1 MAAADSSRRPPTP
14 SVNITE
20 ALQPVAAPVNAE
32 FRHPAASGPSPLH
45 GIAEALSAISGDLAA
60 WGAKQKQ
67 KQDEE
72 DALRGK
78 AAFYEGTAGG
88 YAQGVAEGIIPADKS
103 PKFIEGYKRAMGMSA
118 GISLDSHLGESFQQW
133 SDKTN
138 PDPEAFNQWFGNT
151 VKSQLKT
158 QDPDIIR
165 GLAPYLRSAGQK
177 YHSMWQS
184 EVTQNTQN
192 TALASYGAAIAS
204 TIDDAVSDAQ
214 QEGTTLNIDQ
224 LGSNIDAIR
233 DHGKS
238 IGLRNDQV
246 DKLVADTIQ
255 VKALT
260 SRDPTL
266 LSLFDRQS
274 ASGPP
279 LGDTPHG
286 LAVKAEVTSSLMRL
300 WKTEESEA
308 RLQQERQDK
317 LAANTAK
324 RSIVEQILNDPN
336 APVDEQQLAPILKLD
351 GNFKLDLMK
360 WRDDIR
366 TRNIT
371 DDPSKVSLLYQDILS
386 GGGDSVEK
394 VTSAIRSGDVRNPEN
409 IRQAITFAKTMQD
422 YGQRPDGILSTSAA
436 KSYIGQIQMV
446 GKDSKLS
453 QNRMFGDP
461 ATLTEDGRT
470 ALNNYRYG
478 LMQWQM
484 KNANASPLEREQFAT
499 SLGESIL
506 KSFRPVG
513 KYRTQREYTAPP
525 SVQGQP
531 QAAPLAGDE
540 GQPVIPSTPNRATQ
554 HGTEQQGSVN
564 PLYRAMSPDQR
575 SAIEGLAKRKGMT
588 VDDFLGGMKP
598 VAPQVTPEKR
608 SEAMPDAD
616 GGGGG
621 SAANPEARLDS
632 GGTIPFAAINPR
644 PVVEAA
650 RRVADSLGISGLIN
664 PNVAVSEA
672 PAAPTR
678 TASVSRAFAAL
689 DPQQQVPSGKTI
701 EAIGAEGPHGGEH
714 SPLTLAKSY
723 LGKYERDPEAR
734 ATLSSFFAKFGG
746 IHLDPATTPWCAAF
760 ANAVLGASG
769 IKGTGKANAR
779 SFLDWGTPTDN
790 PSEGDIVVFK
800 RGGSSWQGHV
810 AFFVGFDGDGNIKVL
825 GGNQHDHVSITTMP
839 ASALLGFRRAP
850 DFKRP
855 RSREEANLIQSSVAQ
870 LEA

>member
-45 GIAEALSAISGDLAA
+45 GIAEALSSLSSDLAA

-72 DALRGK
+72 DSARGA

-118 GISLDSHLGESFQQW
+118 GISLDSYLGASFQQW

-138 PDPEAFNQWFGNT
+138 PDPEAFNQWIGNT
-151 VKSQLKT
+151 VKGRIGT
-158 QDPDIIR
+158 TDPQVLI
-165 GLAPYLRSAGQK
+165 GMKPYLARAYDR

-204 TIDDAVSDAQ
+204 TIDDAISDAQ
-214 QEGTTLNIDQ
+214 QDGTTLNIDQ
-224 LGSNIDAIR
+224 LGTNIDAIR

-266 LSLFDRQS
+266 LSLFDRKS

-324 RSIVEQILNDPN
+324 RTIVEQILKDPN
-336 APVDEQQLAPILKLD
+336 APIDEQQLAPILKLD

-386 GGGDSVEK
+386 GDGDSVEK

-409 IRQAITFAKTMQD
+409 IRQAITFAKAMQD

-446 GKDSKLS
+446 GQDSKMS
-453 QNRMFGDP
+453 KSRIFGDP

-506 KSFRPVG
+506 KSFTFVG
-513 KYRTQREYTAPP
+513 RSRTQREYTPPP

-531 QAAPLAGDE
+531 QAAPLVGDTL
-540 GQPVIPSTPNRATQ
+540 IPSTPNQATR
-554 HGTEQQGSVN
+554 GTAVPQGPTNAPQSATSATGTPSIN
-564 PLYRAMSPDQR
+564 PLYRAMSPEQR
-575 SAIEGLAKRKGMT
+575 SAVEGLAKRKGMT
-588 VDDFLGGMKP
+588 VDDFLGGIQTQP
-598 VAPQVTPEKR
+598 QAPQQPGKR
-608 SEAMPDAD
+608 SDA
-616 GGGGG
+616 G
-621 SAANPEARLDS
+621 

-644 PVVEAA
+644 SMVETA
-650 RRVADSLGISGLIN
+650 RSVADRLGLGGIIN
-664 PNVAVSEA
+664 SQVPVSETPQA
-672 PAAPTR
+672 SPAA
-678 TASVSRAFAAL
+678 L
-689 DPQQQVPSGKTI
+689 NPQQQVPSGKTI
-701 EAIGAEGPHGGEH
+701 EAIGAEAPQGGEH

-734 ATLSSFFAKFGG
+734 STLSSFFAKFGG

-779 SFLDWGTPTDN
+779 SFLNWGTPTDN

-839 ASALLGFRRAP
+839 RAALLGFRRAP

-855 RSREEANLIQSSVAQ
+855 RSREEANLIHSSVAQ

>member
-14 SVNITE
+14 EVNITE

-72 DALRGK
+72 DTLRGE

-88 YAQGVAEGIIPADKS
+88 YAQGVADGVIPADKS

-118 GISLDSHLGESFQQW
+118 GISLDSYLGESFQQW
-133 SDKTN
+133 TDKTN

-204 TIDDAVSDAQ
+204 TIDDAISDAQ
-214 QEGTTLNIDQ
+214 QDGTTLNLDQ
-224 LGSNIDAIR
+224 LGTNIDAIR
-233 DHGKS
+233 DHGKG

-266 LSLFDRQS
+266 LSLFDRKS

-324 RSIVEQILNDPN
+324 RTIVEQILKDPN
-336 APVDEQQLAPILKLD
+336 APIDEQQLAPILKLD
-351 GNFKLDLMK
+351 DNFKLDLMK

-366 TRNIT
+366 TRNII

-386 GGGDSVEK
+386 GGGDGVEK

-409 IRQAITFAKTMQD
+409 IRQAITFAKAMQD

-436 KSYIGQIQMV
+436 RSYIGQIQMV
-446 GKDSKLS
+446 GQDSKMS
-453 QNRMFGDP
+453 RSRIFGDP

-499 SLGESIL
+499 SFGESIL

-513 KYRTQREYTAPP
+513 RNLTQREYTPPP

-531 QAAPLAGDE
+531 QAAPLAGDTP
-540 GQPVIPSTPNRATQ
+540 QIPSTPNRATQ
-554 HGTEQQGSVN
+554 HGTEQPPTAQPQPATSGPLNATSIN

-575 SAIEGLAKRKGMT
+575 SAVEGLAKRKGMT
-588 VDDFLGGMKP
+588 VDDFLGGIQTQP
-598 VAPQVTPEKR
+598 QAPQQPGKR
-608 SEAMPDAD
+608 SDA
-616 GGGGG
+616 G
-621 SAANPEARLDS
+621 

-644 PVVEAA
+644 SMVETA
-650 RRVADSLGISGLIN
+650 RSVADRLGLGGIIN
-664 PNVAVSEA
+664 SQVPVSETPQPS
-672 PAAPTR
+672 PAA
-678 TASVSRAFAAL
+678 L
-689 DPQQQVPSGKTI
+689 NPQQQVPSGKTI
-701 EAIGAEGPHGGEH
+701 EAIGAEAPQGGEH

-790 PSEGDIVVFK
+790 PSEGDIVVFR
-800 RGGSSWQGHV
+800 RGNSSWQGHV

-839 ASALLGFRRAP
+839 RAALLGFRRAP